1 MERCV
6 KVDTTICKQLEEI
19 YPAYALS
26 AVDGKDRAQIEQHI
40 AVCPA
45 CANIVAGYR
54 PVADNLAY
62 AVPLVEPPADL
73 KYRVLAAALPHTSP
87 APSLLAQLSH
97 FITQLFRAPAFSAI
111 ALVLVVALGAWNLSL
126 QNQLEEQAAITR
138 KILDDMNRQRALV
151 STIAYADT
159 QPKRMQA
166 TEIAP
171 QAIGRLYLAP
181 ELNTLA
187 LIVYDLPPLE
197 PSRTYQVWLIDS
209 AGERTSGGTFTVD
222 ERGRGWV
229 YIRSPKPLNQ
239 CNDIGI
245 TIEPAGGSPQP
256 TTPRVLGASL

>member
-6 KVDTTICKQLEEI
+6 EVDTTICKQLEEI
-19 YPAYALS
+19 YPAYALN
-26 AVDGKDRAQIEQHI
+26 AVDSNDRAQIERHI
-40 AVCPA
+40 AVCQA

-54 PVADNLAY
+54 PVVDHLAY

-87 APSLLAQLSH
+87 APSIFSQLSH
-97 FITQLFRAPAFSAI
+97 FVSQLFRAPAFSAI

-126 QNQLEEQAAITR
+126 QNQLEEQAAMTR
-138 KILDDMNRQRALV
+138 KILDDMNRQRSLV
-151 STIAYADT
+151 TTIAYADT
-159 QPKRMQA
+159 QPRRMQA

-171 QAIGRLYLAP
+171 KAIGRLYTAP
-181 ELNTLA
+181 ELNAIA
-187 LIVYDLPPLE
+187 LIVYDMPALE
-197 PSRTYQVWLIDS
+197 PLRTYQVWLIDS
-209 AGERTSGGTFTVD
+209 AGERISGGTFTVD

-229 YIRSPKPLNQ
+229 YIRSPKPLSQ
-239 CNDIGI
+239 CNEIGI

>member
-1 MERCV
+1 M
-6 KVDTTICKQLEEI
+6 DTTICKALEEI
-19 YPAYALS
+19 YPAYALN
-26 AVDGKDRAQIEQHI
+26 AVDGNERTQIERHL
-40 AVCPA
+40 AVCQV

-54 PVADNLAY
+54 PVAEHLAY

-73 KYRVLAAALPHTSP
+73 KYRVLAAALPHTF
-87 APSLLAQLSH
+87 APSIFSQLSH
-97 FITQLFRAPAFSAI
+97 SVAQLFRAPAFSAI
-111 ALVLVVALGAWNLSL
+111 ALVLVVALSAWNLSL
-126 QNQLEEQAAITR
+126 QNQLAEQAAVTR
-138 KILDDMNRQRALV
+138 KIMDDLNRQRALV

-187 LIVYDLPPLE
+187 LIVYDLPPLA
-197 PSRTYQVWLIDS
+197 PSQTYQVWLIDS